1 MENQA
6 TIPVDLS
13 QMILINPLEFVYIY
27 LLNPVFSYRKS
38 AGYTDLFL
46 DVNLLLLIVFLE
58 IFIDCQ
64 FLYQLL

>member
-38 AGYTDLFL
+38 AYYADLLLDIHLFL
-46 DVNLLLLIVFLE
+46 LIIFLK